1 MSDDT
6 NLTEEL
12 LDGLS
17 PEAVEQA
24 RAAMA
29 HREGPAGVETCA
41 SCRSV
46 SATMFQA
53 LAEGKDFEE
62 QAEVAYLHIHNTH
75 VDPDTEGPAT

>member
-6 NLTEEL
+6 DLTEEL

-29 HREGPAGVETCA
+29 RREGPANVETCDY
-41 SCRSV
+41 CRSV
-46 SATMFQA
+46 SRTMFQA
-53 LAEGKDFEE
+53 LADGMGFEE
-62 QAEVAYLHIHNTH
+62 QVEVAYFHIHNAH
-75 VDPDTEGPAT
+75 LDPDTEGPAT

>member
-6 NLTEEL
+6 DLTEEL

-29 HREGPAGVETCA
+29 RREGPAGGETCDY
-41 SCRSV
+41 CRFV

-53 LAEGKDFEE
+53 LVHGKGFEE
-62 QAEVAYLHIHNTH
+62 QMEVAYFHIHNAH
-75 VDPDTEGPAT
+75 VDSDIEGPAT